1 MARVLL
7 DESLPR
13 QLAPLLVGHAAQT
26 VPQAGWAGLSNGEL
40 LRRAE
45 TRFDVLVTGDR
56 NIQYQQNL
64 ASLKVGLVLVAAPN
78 NRVETI
84 CALARRI
91 PDAINTV
98 RPGQVQVVAA

>member
-13 QLAPLLVGHAAQT
+13 QLAPLLVGHEAQT

-40 LRRAE
+40 IRRAE
-45 TRFDVLVTGDR
+45 ARFDVHVTGDR

-64 ASLKVGLVLVAAPN
+64 ASLKIGLVIVVAPN

-84 CALARRI
+84 CAIARRI
-91 PDAINTV
+91 ADVINTV
-98 RPGQVQVVAA
+98 QPGQVQVVAA